1 MFCSCLEEGYTVQ
14 STNGTEEIAG
24 GFIGNADLSRMSANT
39 AENLKQ
45 VYSDEIAGGFVGKT
59 SMAYLIRAN
68 VDSP

>member
-1 MFCSCLEEGYTVQ
+1 
-14 STNGTEEIAG
+14 
-24 GFIGNADLSRMSANT
+24 MSANT